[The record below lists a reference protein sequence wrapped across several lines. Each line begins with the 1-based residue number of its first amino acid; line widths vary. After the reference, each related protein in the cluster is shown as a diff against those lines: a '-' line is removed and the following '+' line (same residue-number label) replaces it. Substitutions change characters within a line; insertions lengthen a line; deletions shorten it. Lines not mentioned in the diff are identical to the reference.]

1 MLLSFFLFL
10 LPVSLLSQE
19 VMINPNQTYFAFNNH
34 EQARPHPRHRARPP
48 HLRPPPPKDRPH
60 PRPRV
65 ENREN
70 RLDPVNNSARSS
82 YEVESYD
89 DYYKENNSNVVI
101 NITRTSSSSSSSS
114 ESNIYT
120 QSNDDILKLLK
131 DSSAHKTDA
140 TKWLF
145 VIAIEDYEFT
155 DSVIYSKNSGKNFE
169 KVMKKRFG
177 IPEKNVRTLLD
188 EDATSAK
195 IEFKLKD
202 MLRRVKEN
210 DTVYFYYSGHGIPVP
225 SQNNEPFM
233 LAQDM
238 NPSDMSDNRFK
249 LQNIYKK
256 LDDSKATKVIAFIDS
271 CFSGGTDN
279 QALIKGVAATRI
291 KPKNI
296 SINKDKMLIISAGS
310 NLQYS
315 NKYDEKS
322 NRLFT
327 YYIMKGLIKNNT
339 DTQRLYD
346 YVKSNVQER
355 SYEMGSSY
363 EQVPVYSGN
372 IGLKL

>member
-1 MLLSFFLFL
+1 MFLTFFLFL

-19 VMINPNQTYFAFNNH
+19 ATVSADPIYFAFNDYQ
-34 EQARPHPRHRARPP
+34 EAQSRPRARPKP
-48 HLRPPPPKDRPH
+48 RARPE
-60 PRPRV
+60 PRLRV
-65 ENREN
+65 EKQRIPSTSIDNSSRNTYQVEN
-70 RLDPVNNSARSS
+70 YNNS
-82 YEVESYD
+82 YEE
-89 DYYKENNSNVVI
+89 ENSNVEI
-101 NITRTSSSSSSSS
+101 KITRTKLPSGY
-114 ESNIYT
+114 SNVNV
-120 QSNDDILKLLK
+120 QNNVDVQNKNDDILKLLK
-131 DSSAHKTDA
+131 DSNAHKEDN

-145 VIAIEDYEFT
+145 AIAIENYEFT
-155 DSVIYSKNSGKNFE
+155 DSVVYSKNSGENFK

-177 IPEKNVRTLLD
+177 IPEKNIRILVD
-188 EDATSAK
+188 QDATSAK

-202 MLRRVKEN
+202 MLRRVKKN

-256 LDDSKATKVIAFIDS
+256 LNDSKAKKVIAFIDS

-279 QALIKGVAATRI
+279 QALIKGVAAARI
-291 KPKNI
+291 KPKAI

-310 NLQYS
+310 KLQYS

-327 YYIMKGLIKNNT
+327 YYIMKGLIKNNIN
-339 DTQRLYD
+339 TQRLYD
-346 YVKSNVQER
+346 YVKYNVQDK

-363 EQVPVYSGN
+363 EQVPVYNGN
-372 IGLKL
+372 IGLEL